1 MFILIYNDKR
11 TCKRTFVKCHKQH
24 KTNIYKK
31 NNARYNGKN
40 YIRKRP
46 LLKAYYG
53 GKKYMRRIMHG
64 YTGTNNIAK
73 RRLLKACY
81 GGTNYMF
88 QINYKTKYIPVN
100 MLL

>member
-1 MFILIYNDKR
+1 
-11 TCKRTFVKCHKQH
+11 
-24 KTNIYKK
+24 
-31 NNARYNGKN
+31 
-40 YIRKRP
+40 
-46 LLKAYYG
+46 
-53 GKKYMRRIMHG
+53 MRRIMHG

-88 QINYKTKYIPVN
+88 QVNYKTKYIPVN